1 MLMIFS
7 NEFVSYWWGQEF
19 LLQGYYDLFTVQIL
33 LYFKQYFSQTYTQII
48 ISSKQ
53 QFSNLFVF
61 AYVYMDQ
68 LFYVLATYVSS

>member
-1 MLMIFS
+1 MMMFFPTSLHRIDDDKS
-7 NEFVSYWWGQEF
+7 S
-19 LLQGYYDLFTVQIL
+19 YYDFFTVQIL
-33 LYFKQYFSQTYTQII
+33 FCFKQYLSQTYTQII

-53 QFSNLFVF
+53 QFFNLFVF